1 MVVATKIEFQIGDT
15 RQVITY
21 PTNSKRTFYEYRPE
35 AEPRRIR
42 LGKLREGIGILC
54 VHDDTL
60 RHLKTAERYTSKAQ
74 SILKDV
80 LDDIQRLGKFNSS
93 VDEIMS
99 IIKEHQLIEDYKV
112 RMTKKSGLV
121 DPAGDANY
129 WASGPDSANSD
140 YKPHFPRDFSEM
152 KDFLQ
157 VIASLGKKAHL
168 QHQLG
173 PHLREIKPLTQRKK
187 TKAENLVSFVRNAL
201 ISLGQT
207 RKRMLNQWSRRIR
220 KPSPS
225 EENYLKPFV
234 GLKKKNFQK
243 YLPEILALQEWA
255 TNQIRGHVRVCKIT
269 KIQTVDVAETP
280 DEDGSSNEG
289 TDAIPRSSPTFHF
302 HPITTCRRSALR
314 ETIRSA
320 LDHESQ
326 KIPPEVVT
334 DIEFSSQ
341 PLSYWH
347 DYGFPQRFITKVRPS
362 GKYSINIA
370 STEGINIIV
379 ERQTYD
385 RVDGLIS
392 ASRLGTVTI
401 RADRGLGTK
410 IMSFPVNPVLL
421 APEKA
426 HNGKLVCEKGRIGLL
441 VHSASQ
447 YEWTPPTNPSYNL
460 LSSEKFQGDPGEQ
473 RHYLNIIPLQ
483 DQLTFP
489 LSYLVTKEGNFPIP
503 ESTFEIPRPKLDY
516 SFSGAKLRMVD
527 ASLRPVFIAAYT
539 AFMAFTLKRYK
550 QCVDMSAQS
559 IRSLQRFDIPQKREL
574 LGLVSLI
581 EKKQI
586 AFSERLALELCVRLR
601 EVLNHISPHTH
612 REHFDSA
619 LEVL

>member
-1 MVVATKIEFQIGDT
+1 MATKIEFQIGDT

-21 PTNSKRTFYEYRPE
+21 PTSSKRTFYEYRSRV
-35 AEPRRIR
+35 EPKRIQ
-42 LGKLREGIGILC
+42 LGKLREGIRILC
-54 VHDDTL
+54 VHDETL
-60 RHLKTAERYTSKAQ
+60 RHLKTAERYTSRVQ

-99 IIKEHQLIEDYKV
+99 IIKEHQLVEDYKV

-121 DPAGDANY
+121 DPVGDANY
-129 WASGPDSANSD
+129 WASGPDPVNSD

-157 VIASLGKKAHL
+157 VIASLEKKVHL

-187 TKAENLVSFVRNAL
+187 KKAENLVSLVRNAL

-207 RKRMLNQWSRRIR
+207 RKKMLNQWSRRMR
-220 KPSPS
+220 KPSTS
-225 EENYLKPFV
+225 KENYLKPFA

-269 KIQTVDVAETP
+269 KIQTVDVAERP
-280 DEDGSSNEG
+280 DEYGSSNEG
-289 TDAIPRSSPTFHF
+289 TDATITSSPTFHF
-302 HPITTCRRSALR
+302 HPITTCRSSALR

-341 PLSYWH
+341 PLSYWQ
-347 DYGFPQRFITKVRPS
+347 DYGFPQRFIAKVRPS
-362 GKYSINIA
+362 SKYNINIA

-385 RVDGLIS
+385 CVEGLIS
-392 ASRLGTVTI
+392 ASKPGTVTI
-401 RADRGLGTK
+401 CADRGLGTK
-410 IMSFPVNPVLL
+410 TMSFPVNPVLL
-421 APEKA
+421 TPEKA
-426 HNGKLVCEKGRIGLL
+426 HTGELVCEKGRISLL
-441 VHSASQ
+441 VHTASQ
-447 YEWTPPTNPSYNL
+447 YEWTPPTNPSYHL
-460 LSSEKFQGDPGEQ
+460 LSSEKFQNGPGVQ
-473 RHYLNIIPLQ
+473 RHYLDFIPLQ

-489 LSYLVTKEGNFPIP
+489 LSYLVTKEGDFPIP
-503 ESTFEIPRPKLDY
+503 ESDFEIPRPKLHY
-516 SFSGAKLRMVD
+516 NFSDAKLRRVD
-527 ASLRPVFIAAYT
+527 ASLRPTFIAAYT
-539 AFMAFTLKRYK
+539 AFMAFTSKRYK

-559 IRSLQRFDIPQKREL
+559 IRSLQKFDIPQKREL
-574 LGLVSLI
+574 LELVSLI
-581 EKKQI
+581 EEKQI
-586 AFSERLALELCVRLR
+586 AFSERLVLELCVRLQGI
-601 EVLNHISPHTH
+601 LNHILARAIELPLVLCTK
-612 REHFDSA
+612 DS
-619 LEVL
+619 

>member
-1 MVVATKIEFQIGDT
+1 MVLATKIEIQIGDA
-15 RQVITY
+15 RQVIMY
-21 PTNSKRTFYEYRPE
+21 PSNSKRTFYQFRPE
-35 AEPRRIR
+35 AEPKRIQ
-42 LGKLREGIGILC
+42 LGKLQEGIDILC
-54 VHDDTL
+54 VHDETL

-93 VDEIMS
+93 VDEIIS
-99 IIKEHQLIEDYKV
+99 IIKEHRLIEDYKV
-112 RMTKKSGLV
+112 RMTRKSGLV
-121 DPAGDANY
+121 DPVGDANY
-129 WASGPDSANSD
+129 WASGPDPANSD
-140 YKPHFPRDFSEM
+140 YKPHFPRDFAEM
-152 KDFLQ
+152 KYFLQ

-187 TKAENLVSFVRNAL
+187 VKAEKLVSFVRNAL
-201 ISLGQT
+201 ISLGGT
-207 RKRMLNQWSRRIR
+207 RKKLLGQWSRRLR

-225 EENYLKPFV
+225 KGECLKPFD

-243 YLPEILALQEWA
+243 YLPQILALQEWA
-255 TNQIRGHVRVCKIT
+255 SNQIRGHVRVGKIT
-269 KIQTVDVAETP
+269 KIQTVDATERP
-280 DEDGSSNEG
+280 EEDGSSDEG
-289 TDAIPRSSPTFHF
+289 TDVSLRSSPTFRF
-302 HPITTCRRSALR
+302 HPITTYRRSALR

-334 DIEFSSQ
+334 DIEFSFQ

-347 DYGFPQRFITKVRPS
+347 DYGFPQRFIAKVRPS
-362 GKYSINIA
+362 GKYNINIA
-370 STEGINIIV
+370 SMEGTNIIV

-392 ASRLGTVTI
+392 ASKSGTVTI

-410 IMSFPVNPVLL
+410 TLSVPVNPVLL
-421 APEKA
+421 TPEKA
-426 HNGKLVCEKGRIGLL
+426 HTGKLIYEKGRIGLL

-447 YEWTPPTNPSYNL
+447 YEWTPPTNPSYHL
-460 LSSEKFQGDPGEQ
+460 LSSEKFQGGPGEE
-473 RHYLNIIPLQ
+473 RHYVDLIPLQ
-483 DQLTFP
+483 DQLTLP
-489 LSYLVTKEGNFPIP
+489 LSLLVTKEGNFPIP
-503 ESTFEIPRPKLDY
+503 ESTFEIPSPKFNY
-516 SFSGAKLRMVD
+516 SLSGAKLKKVD
-527 ASLRPVFIAAYT
+527 PSLRPVFIAAYT

-559 IRSLQRFDIPQKREL
+559 IRSLQRFDIPQKGEL

-586 AFSERLALELCVRLR
+586 AFSERLALELCVRLQG
-601 EVLNHISPHTH
+601 VLNHISPHTH
-612 REHFDSA
+612 SRTF
-619 LEVL
+619 